1 MAKIAGKRIL
11 VTGGAGFIG
20 SNLCDALLAAGAEK
34 VACLDNFFLGKME
47 NIAEAM
53 KDERFVLYRDDAR
66 QFGVVQSILEKE
78 KTEVV
83 FNMATIALNYSFFN
97 PFDAYLDN
105 VQIANTL
112 LELMKVGAFQ
122 TLIHTS
128 SSEAYGTAQ
137 YSPMDENHP
146 TNPTTPY
153 AAGKAAADLMVHS
166 FYKVL
171 GLDISIVRPFN
182 NYGPRQNAE
191 GVQEACEKLTA
202 DLEAAGISVK
212 YDDSDRSPGWKFAD
226 QEMRGFPMRIELGPK
241 DLEAGQCVLV
251 RRDTREK
258 TVVPLEKA
266 AEASAELLG
275 TIQKDMLERARA
287 FRDSHTYEAFD
298 YETFKKT
305 LDEKP
310 GFVKAFWCEDVSCED
325 QIKADTT
332 ATSRCMPFDEQEIP
346 EGAKCVCC
354 GKPAK
359 KMVYW
364 GKAY

>member
-34 VACLDNFFLGKME
+34 VVCLDNFFLGKME

-128 SSEAYGTAQ
+128 SSEAYGT
-137 YSPMDENHP
+137 
-146 TNPTTPY
+146 
-153 AAGKAAADLMVHS
+153 
-166 FYKVL
+166 
-171 GLDISIVRPFN
+171 FN

-191 GVQEACEKLTA
+191 GGL
-202 DLEAAGISVK
+202 AGIIPATARRIRQGQMPVVEGDGEQSRDFIYVGDTVRALILAYEREESRGQIINLGSGTDISINRLLQTICDCMGYTGEWEHRPARK
-212 YDDSDRSPGWKFAD
+212 SDVRKLCAD
-226 QEMRGFPMRIELGPK
+226 
-241 DLEAGQCVLV
+241 AS
-251 RRDTREK
+251 
-258 TVVPLEKA
+258 KA
-266 AEASAELLG
+266 RKLLG
-275 TIQKDMLERARA
+275 FEPQVSFEEGIARTLEWYRER
-287 FRDSHTYEAFD
+287 Y
-298 YETFKKT
+298 
-305 LDEKP
+305 
-310 GFVKAFWCEDVSCED
+310 
-325 QIKADTT
+325 Q
-332 ATSRCMPFDEQEIP
+332 
-346 EGAKCVCC
+346 
-354 GKPAK
+354 
-359 KMVYW
+359 
-364 GKAY
+364 